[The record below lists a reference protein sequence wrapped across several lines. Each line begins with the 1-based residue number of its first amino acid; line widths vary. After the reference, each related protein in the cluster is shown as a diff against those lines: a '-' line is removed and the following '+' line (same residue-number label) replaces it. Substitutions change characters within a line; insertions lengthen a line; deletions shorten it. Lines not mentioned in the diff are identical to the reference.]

1 MKRALFF
8 AAIAGLTLSACGA
21 EDTASTPT
29 TSSSSST
36 MTRIWQAGVACN
48 ITRLPQ
54 DEGMSITLDTRG
66 KEDEGIDDLYDPLED
81 VTCMLEQ
88 LDAPDYVTQHIE
100 STRALDGMQTDEWDD
115 MKARWTYHPDDGLS
129 LTLIDQSTS

>member
-1 MKRALFF
+1 
-8 AAIAGLTLSACGA
+8 
-21 EDTASTPT
+21 
-29 TSSSSST
+29 
-36 MTRIWQAGVACN
+36 
-48 ITRLPQ
+48 
-54 DEGMSITLDTRG
+54 
-66 KEDEGIDDLYDPLED
+66 
-81 VTCMLEQ
+81 MLEQ